1 MILSQRWLGAR
12 QLGVKAFKSGGLG
25 MCVHPGL
32 EKKGWEGEG
41 WFLGV
46 AGEGWGAAIDAPLGV
61 RIGESSIDQCSRMTH
76 LGLFKDFLR
85 RA

>member
-32 EKKGWEGEG
+32 EKMGGKGKGGFWVS
-41 WFLGV
+41 LGRV
-46 AGEGWGAAIDAPLGV
+46 GVQLSMLHWGYG
-61 RIGESSIDQCSRMTH
+61 
-76 LGLFKDFLR
+76 
-85 RA
+85 